1 MLAFEHSDMRK
12 YLLGVYYTVVTIT
25 TVGFGDI
32 TPSNQC
38 SSRSPDEK
46 MYVCFLIVVGVFFY
60 TNTLSFFSTTF
71 IDEK

>member
-1 MLAFEHSDMRK
+1 MRK

-46 MYVCFLIVVGVFFY
+46 IYVCFLIIVGVFFY
-60 TNTLSFFSTTF
+60 TNTLSLFSTTF